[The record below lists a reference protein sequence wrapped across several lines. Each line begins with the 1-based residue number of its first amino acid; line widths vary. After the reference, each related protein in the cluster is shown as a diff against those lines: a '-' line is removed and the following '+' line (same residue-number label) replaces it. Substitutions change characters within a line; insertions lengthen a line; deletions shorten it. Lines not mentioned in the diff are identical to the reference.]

1 MQDILSGT
9 AAVLLYIAVCVPAA
23 FVLRLVFKL
32 QAEPF
37 RKLLHAIAFCFV
49 VVCAYGF
56 ARWQSAVLFCLIFPL
71 PIYPILAFLERYP
84 LFRRLTNQR
93 RTGEVKHSL
102 LSLFFT
108 IAAVLAVCWGW
119 LDDRMLAVASI
130 FAWGFGDGV
139 AALVGKKYGKHKIP
153 GSAKSWEGSGAMF
166 LVSLIC
172 TTATLAV
179 RGGLPLWAC
188 PIAAAPTA
196 AAAAYTEFKTP
207 GGHDTITCPLTA
219 MAVLIPTVTLLE
231 GLL

>member
-9 AAVLLYIAVCVPAA
+9 LAVLQYIIICVPAA
-23 FVLRLVFKL
+23 FLLRVVLKL
-32 QAEPF
+32 QPEPF

-56 ARWQSAVLFCLIFPL
+56 QHLQSAVLFCLIFPL

-93 RTGEVKHSL
+93 RAGEVKHSL

-119 LDDRMLAVASI
+119 LDDRMLAVASV

-139 AALVGKKYGKHKIP
+139 AALMGKKYGKHKIP
-153 GSAKSWEGSGAMF
+153 GSVKSWEGSGAMF
-166 LVSLIC
+166 LTSLIC

-188 PIAAAPTA
+188 ITAAAPTA
-196 AAAAYTEFKTP
+196 AVAAYTEFKTP
-207 GGHDTITCPLTA
+207 GGHDTITCPLSA
-219 MAVLIPTVTLLE
+219 MAVLIPMVTLLE

>member
-9 AAVLLYIAVCVPAA
+9 AAVLVYIAIFVPIALILRA
-23 FVLRLVFKL
+23 VLKL

-119 LDDRMLAVASI
+119 LDDRMLAVASV

-188 PIAAAPTA
+188 LTAAAPTA
-196 AAAAYTEFKTP
+196 AVAAYVEFKTP
-207 GGHDTITCPLTA
+207 GGHDTITCPLSA
-219 MAVLIPTVTLLE
+219 MAVLIPMVSLLE